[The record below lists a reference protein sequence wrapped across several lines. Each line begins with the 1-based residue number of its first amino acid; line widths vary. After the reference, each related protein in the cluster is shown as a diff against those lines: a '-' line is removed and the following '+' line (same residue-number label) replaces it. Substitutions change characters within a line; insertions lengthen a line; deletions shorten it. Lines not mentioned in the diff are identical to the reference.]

1 MQLSV
6 AQVGLSYG
14 DRPVLKDVSFTLA
27 AQDSALLL
35 GPSGSGKSSLLNI
48 VCGLQT
54 PDSGTVTL
62 GDSVV
67 ASASGVA
74 DSDEA
79 RRRSMGIIFQT
90 LRLVSALTLRGNLL
104 LAQKLQSG
112 AHDPDLIE
120 STLLKLGIA
129 HRSEARPF
137 ELSQG
142 EAQRAAI
149 ARALVVKPKLLI
161 ADEPTSSLDAANTQ
175 KVASLLLELA
185 KDAGAS
191 LLVAT
196 HDDRLTPYFA
206 NTMTLSEGT
215 LEHAKVSA

>member
-27 AQDSALLL
+27 AQESALLL

-104 LAQKLQSG
+104 LAQKLQTG
-112 AHDPDLIE
+112 THDPDLIE
-120 STLLKLGIA
+120 GTLDKLAIA

-161 ADEPTSSLDAANTQ
+161 ADEPTSSLDATNTQ
-175 KVASLLLELA
+175 KVATLLLDLA

-206 NTMTLSEGT
+206 NTMTLREGA
-215 LEHAKVSA
+215 LEQAKVTA

>member
-14 DRPVLKDVSFTLA
+14 GQPVLTDVTFTLE
-27 AQDSALLL
+27 AQRSALLL

-48 VCGLQT
+48 VCGLRT
-54 PDSGTVTL
+54 SDSGTVTL
-62 GDSVV
+62 GGE
-67 ASASGVA
+67 AI
-74 DSDEA
+74 SDEV

-112 AHDPDLIE
+112 AQDQGLVDA
-120 STLLKLGIA
+120 TLDRLDIA
-129 HRSEARPF
+129 HRANARPF

-149 ARALVVKPKLLI
+149 ARALVVKPALLI
-161 ADEPTSSLDAANTQ
+161 ADEPTSALDTANAE
-175 KVASLLLELA
+175 KVAELLLELA

-196 HDDRLTPYFA
+196 HDDRLKSHFGA
-206 NTMTLSEGT
+206 TMTLENGQI
-215 LEHAKVSA
+215 AA